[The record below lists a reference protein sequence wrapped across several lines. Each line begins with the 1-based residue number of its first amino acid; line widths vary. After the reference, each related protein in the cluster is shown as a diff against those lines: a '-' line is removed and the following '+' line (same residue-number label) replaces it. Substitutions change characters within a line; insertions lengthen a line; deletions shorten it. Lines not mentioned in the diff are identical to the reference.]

1 MDLQGQSLMQ
11 RFSFLLLHKEH
22 EVAIS
27 FPELSPAKKFKFISR
42 LLKWR
47 LRLVK
52 GLFHISFLLVLDLN
66 DTKKREETGFISGT

>member
-47 LRLVK
+47 QTPLK
-52 GLFHISFLLVLDLN
+52 ACFIYHFFLCL
-66 DTKKREETGFISGT
+66 I

>member
-47 LRLVK
+47 LRL
-52 GLFHISFLLVLDLN
+52 
-66 DTKKREETGFISGT
+66 R